1 MCPYSISPS
10 DKRLYQ
16 AEVAPEPEPVVRA
29 RPAPHRGVPVL
40 LPPHPRKA
48 TLPEP
53 FSFENRD
60 KAMFEKKE
68 EKIKQVLEEEKKARE
83 FHAKPILKED
93 AVKMPARQPQQ
104 PTKVEPF
111 KLQIEERCEE
121 RLAKWQEGVEKE
133 LSDQRKAALFKA
145 SEPKVFGLWS
155 ISQISPSILIYLV
168 FNLSSF

>member
-1 MCPYSISPS
+1 M
-10 DKRLYQ
+10 
-16 AEVAPEPEPVVRA
+16 VRA

-145 SEPKVFGLWS
+145 SEPKVLSFCLIRKVNTQYFSPWISLRASSWTNHS
-155 ISQISPSILIYLV
+155 IYILH
-168 FNLSSF
+168 

>member
-1 MCPYSISPS
+1 M
-10 DKRLYQ
+10 
-16 AEVAPEPEPVVRA
+16 VRA

-53 FSFENRD
+53 FSFEKRD
-60 KAMFEKKE
+60 QAMFEKKE

-145 SEPKVFGLWS
+145 SEPKVFILPFSMILKVNLQYFLPWLWFKLILELRYNI
-155 ISQISPSILIYLV
+155 IS
-168 FNLSSF
+168 F

>member
-1 MCPYSISPS
+1 M
-10 DKRLYQ
+10 
-16 AEVAPEPEPVVRA
+16 
-29 RPAPHRGVPVL
+29 
-40 LPPHPRKA
+40 
-48 TLPEP
+48 PEP

-145 SEPKVFGLWS
+145 SEPKVLS
-155 ISQISPSILIYLV
+155 VCLIP
-168 FNLSSF
+168 

>member
-1 MCPYSISPS
+1 MCPYSISPY
-10 DKRLYQ
+10 DKRVYQ

-68 EKIKQVLEEEKKARE
+68 EKIKQVLEEEKRARE

-145 SEPKVFGLWS
+145 SEPKV
-155 ISQISPSILIYLV
+155 ISQIIPSILIYLV
-168 FNLSSF
+168 FLV